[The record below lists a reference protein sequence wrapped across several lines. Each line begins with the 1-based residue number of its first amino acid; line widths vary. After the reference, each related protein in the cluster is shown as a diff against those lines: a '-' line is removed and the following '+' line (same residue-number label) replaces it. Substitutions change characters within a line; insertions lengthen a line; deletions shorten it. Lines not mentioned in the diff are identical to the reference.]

1 VTKEPQHNA
10 LHSKLTRKGRP
21 VANKLVGYAANSAAN
36 PPYIQSALRGLEDI
50 HTFLLGD
57 HGIPVEVGGTLLELG
72 KVPDA
77 V

>member
-1 VTKEPQHNA
+1 VE
-10 LHSKLTRKGRP
+10 L
-21 VANKLVGYAANSAAN
+21 AAA
-36 PPYIQSALRGLEDI
+36 LEDI

-77 V
+77 A